1 MKRIAPIAAVPL
13 LAAACGGAG
22 RDAAPQAHVEAAH
35 VVRCAPGYRA
45 LGSPRLAYAAVVR
58 SHATAFRSPGTGPLA
73 RFGPVNVNGYPTV
86 FGVRGKL
93 VGRDCG
99 VRWWKVQLPLRP
111 NGLTGW
117 VRPADVAVERV
128 RTRILVDVSARR
140 VTVYRAGRRV
150 LSTAAAVGAAATPTP
165 TGSYYVNQRL
175 VPADSR
181 GPFGPGALGIS
192 AFSPVL
198 TGWAQ
203 GGPVAI
209 HGTDAPWSIGRAVSN
224 GCIRVPNPVLT
235 RMFRLAVAGT
245 PVIIR
250 P

>member
-1 MKRIAPIAAVPL
+1 VKRIAPIAVLPL
-13 LAAACGGAG
+13 ALAACGGTQRAAG
-22 RDAAPQAHVEAAH
+22 PAHGVEAAR

-45 LGSPRLAYAAVVR
+45 AGSSRLAYAAVVPT
-58 SHATAFRSPGTGPLA
+58 HATAYRTPGRSRLAEFGPL
-73 RFGPVNVNGYPTV
+73 NVNDYPTV
-86 FGVRGKL
+86 LGVRGKL
-93 VGRDCG
+93 VGRDCA
-99 VRWWKVQLPLRP
+99 VRWWKVQLPVRP
-111 NGLTGW
+111 NGATGW
-117 VRPADVAVERV
+117 VRPQDVVVERV

-140 VTVYRAGRRV
+140 VTLFRAGRRV
-150 LSTAAAVGAAATPTP
+150 LTTAAAVGAPATPTP

-175 VPADSR
+175 VPADTH

-209 HGTDAPWSIGRAVSN
+209 HGTDAPWSIGHAVSN
-224 GCIRVPNPVLT
+224 GCIRVPNPVL
-235 RMFRLAVAGT
+235 RRLFRLAVAGT

-250 P
+250 A

>member
-1 MKRIAPIAAVPL
+1 MKRIALIAALPL
-13 LAAACGGAG
+13 AAAACGGTQRAT
-22 RDAAPQAHVEAAH
+22 APEQHVKAAH
-35 VVRCAPGYRA
+35 VVRCAPGYRPV
-45 LGSPRLAYAAVVR
+45 GSSRLAYAAVVLA
-58 SHATAFRSPGTGPLA
+58 HATARRTPAGARLA
-73 RFGPVNVNGYPTV
+73 DFGPVTVNDYPTV
-86 FGVRGKL
+86 LGVRGKL
-93 VGRDCG
+93 VRRDCS

-111 NGLTGW
+111 NGVTGW
-117 VRPADVAVERV
+117 VRPQDVAVERV

-140 VTVYRAGRRV
+140 VTLYRAGRRV
-150 LSTAAAVGAAATPTP
+150 LSTAAAVGAPATPTP

-175 VPADSR
+175 VPADTH
-181 GPFGPGALGIS
+181 GPFGPGAIGIS

-209 HGTDAPWSIGRAVSN
+209 HGTDAPWSIGHAVSN